1 MTGRDIYEGYGQTET
16 ILLCGNFADS
26 PLRPGSMGRP
36 APGVP
41 LYVIDEAGATCPVGV
56 EGDIAVK
63 MDRTPSS
70 RFLGIFDGYL
80 GVDGTLDRRLVRGP
94 NNEEWYQTGDK
105 ATVDDDGYFWYVG
118 RSDDV
123 INSSGYRIG
132 PFEVEST
139 LQDHAAVVES
149 AVVSSPDPN
158 RGEVVKAFIV
168 LAKEYEKADRARLT
182 KELQDFCK
190 AHAAPYKYPHKLAFV
205 SAEWLAGF
213 KTTSGKTQRKRL
225 RDLEWRAPIAAKL

>member
-1 MTGRDIYEGYGQTET
+1 MTDKDICEGYGQTEC
-16 ILLCGNFADS
+16 ILVCGNFADA

-41 LYVIDEAGATCPVGV
+41 LHVIDEAGTICPVGV
-56 EGDIAVK
+56 EGDIAIK
-63 MDRTPSS
+63 IDSTGSS
-70 RFLGIFDGYL
+70 NFFGIFDGYL
-80 GVDGTLDRRLVRGP
+80 GADGTLDRKSITAG
-94 NNEEWYQTGDK
+94 NEEWYPTGDR
-105 ATVDDDGYFWYVG
+105 ATVDNEGYFWFVG

-139 LQDHAAVVES
+139 LKEHPAIVES
-149 AVVSSPDPN
+149 AAVSSPDPD

-168 LAKEYEKADRARLT
+168 LTKESINTDKARLT

-190 AHAAPYKYPHKLAFV
+190 SRAAPYKYPRKIAFV
-205 SAEWLAGF
+205 SADWLAGF

-225 RDLEWRAPIAAKL
+225 KELEWQPAKAKL